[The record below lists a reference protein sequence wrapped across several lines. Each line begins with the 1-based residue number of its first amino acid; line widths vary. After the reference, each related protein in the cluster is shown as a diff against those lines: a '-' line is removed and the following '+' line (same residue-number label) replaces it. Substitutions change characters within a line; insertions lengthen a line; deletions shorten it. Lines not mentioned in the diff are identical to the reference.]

1 MKLLRAEA
9 KVKEYFFER
18 DLDFPE
24 WLRVKNSRTLIIRVD
39 GWDPGEYKVTVE
51 DVIRY
56 FAHDAQN
63 ILSGARWLSQ
73 IVGDWRNIDALAH
86 FCNEIFKVTAP
97 GILRRTARKYGLT
110 PRF

>member
-1 MKLLRAEA
+1 LLRAQA
-9 KVKEYFFER
+9 KVEKFFFENC
-18 DLDFPE
+18 LDYPE

-39 GWDPGEYKVTVE
+39 GLNPGEYKVTVE

-63 ILSGARWLSQ
+63 IQSGIRSLGE
-73 IVGDWRNIDALAH
+73 IRGDWRQIDSLAH
-86 FCNEIFKVTAP
+86 FCMEIFKITAREE
-97 GILRRTARKYGLT
+97 LRRTAKKHGLT